1 MSKGLTLSHFP
12 YFPQKRNIEKKHMKK
27 RVSNEHLHS
36 FPVPGMFKRPCEQS
50 EQKLRVNCMDSISR
64 MQLEISTKLM
74 YLYIKIPQLSTMM

>member
-36 FPVPGMFKRPCEQS
+36 FPVPSGHVNSP

-74 YLYIKIPQLSTMM
+74 YLYIMIPQLSTMM